1 MGDTI
6 RLDAEP
12 KSVGR
17 ARRFCSATLQA
28 WGVRA
33 PVVDTCV
40 LLVSEL
46 ATNAVLHARTEFT
59 VSIDLDPRLRVEVF
73 DGDARLPHARDFGPA
88 AASGRGLH
96 LVETLA
102 VSSGT
107 VTHATGGK
115 SVWFELP
122 WGEERGHVTGEAS
135 PAGSL
140 PTPPVPDGDG
150 RPG

>member
-12 KSVGR
+12 RSVGR
-17 ARRFCSATLQA
+17 ARRFGAAPLEG
-28 WGVRA
+28 WGLRRPLVE
-33 PVVDTCV
+33 TCV

-59 VSIDLDPRLRVEVF
+59 VSIEREPRLRIEVF
-73 DGDARLPHARDFGPA
+73 DGDPRLPHARDFGPE

-96 LVETLA
+96 LVERLA

-122 WGEERGHVTGEAS
+122 WGEER
-135 PAGSL
+135 AG
-140 PTPPVPDGDG
+140 
-150 RPG
+150 